1 MKKMK
6 SPDREPTRNNIG
18 EKENKIEKK
27 RLQYLWKPNCIS
39 VIIFASLL
47 FTSIVACNPT
57 RIVTSWTD
65 PELETKAVRLNRF
78 VVVALLKNQTVRKRT
93 EDMMASYFPAKAV
106 QSYKELGETEL
117 KQNIAFYDQKLKTEG
132 FDGIIILR
140 LLHLD
145 KDKHYIPGNYPEYYR
160 SWGFYY
166 GAAWTDFYTP
176 GHYAIDQIYEV
187 EANVYYFKSNKLIWS
202 ATTST
207 VNPEGRD
214 QLYEDVIKVVKKKMR
229 KQGFLR

>member
-1 MKKMK
+1 MK
-6 SPDREPTRNNIG
+6 SPDREPTLNCIG
-18 EKENKIEKK
+18 EKDNKIEKK
-27 RLQYLWKPNCIS
+27 SLPELMNPNHIS
-39 VIIFASLL
+39 AIIFAALI
-47 FTSIVACNPT
+47 FTSIASCNPT
-57 RIVTSWTD
+57 RIVTTWTD
-65 PELETKAVRLNRF
+65 PEVATHTVRLNRF

-93 EDMMASYFPAKAV
+93 EDMMVSYFPGKAV

-117 KQNIAFYDQKLKTEG
+117 KQNNAFYDQKLRTEG

-140 LLHLD
+140 VLQLQ
-145 KDKHYIPGNYPEYYR
+145 KDKHFVPGNYPEYYR

-187 EANVYYFKSNKLIWS
+187 EANVYYFKKDKLIWS

-207 VNPEGRD
+207 VNPAGRD
-214 QLYEDVIKVVKKKMR
+214 QLYEDVIKVVKKKMK
-229 KQGFLR
+229 KQGFLH